1 VTEATLIQPLR
12 AQSAHHP
19 AQRGGLTPAAW
30 TFWLAVVGLG
40 SAVVALSLLSLP
52 GSYTGWWSFA
62 ALAAGA
68 STTQLTAVH
77 LPRNRV
83 FHPAILFVVAGALL
97 LQPEQLALMCVLQHV
112 PEWFKQ
118 RYAWYIQPFNIANYI
133 FSGLAAAEVA
143 HLIGGLAASSD
154 ARAAATGLGA
164 ALTFIAANRILLA
177 VMLRLARGHSVRA
190 TGLLVLDDIGLE
202 LVLAMMAVPVALLWE
217 RNAWA
222 AALALAPLVLIHLT
236 HRAMHQ
242 LELASVTIGEQNEQL
257 EATAEVV
264 VQRSTAA
271 LEALSATVDARDSYT
286 AGHSRRVR
294 DVAVVIGAEVG
305 LTSQEL
311 EGVGQA
317 ALLHDIGKIGIPD
330 SVLLKE
336 GTLDPTEW
344 LVMKS
349 HPEEGARIIE
359 RLGYLAAIVPAIRHH
374 HERLDGRGYPAG
386 LRGDEV
392 PLAARIIHVADAL
405 DAMVTKRV
413 YREAMSFQDA
423 LEEIRNGSGNDF
435 CPRCVEAVERAGA
448 AGTLERALRGIG
460 ISA

>member
-1 VTEATLIQPLR
+1 MR
-12 AQSAHHP
+12 HP
-19 AQRGGLTPAAW
+19 AERGGLTPAAW
-30 TFWLAVVGLG
+30 TFWLAVVGLA
-40 SAVVALSLLSLP
+40 SAVVALSVLSLP
-52 GSYTGWWSFA
+52 GSDTGWWSFV

-68 STTQLTAVH
+68 SITQLTAVH
-77 LPRNRV
+77 MPQNRV
-83 FHPAILFVVAGALL
+83 FHPGILFVVAGALL

-112 PEWFKQ
+112 PDWFKQ
-118 RYAWYIQPFNIANYI
+118 RYAWYIQPFNIANYV

-143 HLIGGLAASSD
+143 HLIGGFAAGSD
-154 ARAAATGLGA
+154 ARAAAAGLGA
-164 ALTFIAANRILLA
+164 ALTFIAANRILLV

-190 TGLLVLDDIGLE
+190 TGLLVLDDVGLE
-202 LVLAMMAVPVALLWE
+202 LILAMMAVPVALLWE
-217 RNAWA
+217 RNAWV

-242 LELASVTIGEQNEQL
+242 LELASATIGAQNEQL

-294 DVAVVIGAEVG
+294 DVAVLIGAEVG
-305 LTSQEL
+305 LTNQEL
-311 EGVGQA
+311 EGLGQA

-330 SVLLKE
+330 SVLLKK
-336 GTLDPTEW
+336 GALDPTEW

-359 RLGYLAAIVPAIRHH
+359 RLGYLAAVVPAIRHH

-413 YREAMSFQDA
+413 YREAMSFEDA
-423 LEEIRNGSGNDF
+423 LEEIRDGSGNDF

-460 ISA
+460 NSA